1 MEKMDSHHKITHLN
15 LIPKKFKVP
24 GKKNLPVKKT
34 SSRSQK
40 KGQSIWAVSVTIIS
54 FILSLSILF
63 LSSGLFERITPYFSF
78 IIVLIIILIG
88 VLFDVVGVAV
98 TAADEKPFHA
108 MASKKYKGAA
118 QAIKLIRKADK
129 VASICNDVVGD
140 ICGVVSGT
148 AGAALIYRF
157 FSGNA
162 NYGLIEAVVGGLIA
176 AITVGGKAFAKKF
189 GIKDSH
195 LILYKVG
202 TLRRFLFH
210 QITVKNRKKVE

>member
-1 MEKMDSHHKITHLN
+1 MEKMDSHHKITHLSSM
-15 LIPKKFKVP
+15 PKKFRVP
-24 GKKNLPVKKT
+24 RKKNLPVKRT
-34 SSRSQK
+34 SSRSK
-40 KGQSIWAVSVTIIS
+40 REQSIWAISVTIIS
-54 FILSLSILF
+54 FILSLSILS

-78 IIVLIIILIG
+78 IIVLIIVLIG

-148 AGAALIYRF
+148 AGAALIFRF
-157 FSGNA
+157 FSGHA
-162 NYGLIEAVVGGLIA
+162 HYGLIEAVVGGLIA

-195 LILYKVG
+195 VILYKVG
-202 TLRRFLFH
+202 TFLAIF
-210 QITVKNRKKVE
+210 IPLNNSKK